1 MWRIGAS
8 TMLYHAVHFGIVI
21 ALEVFANAPFLRQSM
36 AQRRSTGTVSLSVVR
51 RFMNFESSA
60 ALTSMHS
67 TPPST
72 SPSRLCPR
80 RSDRDR
86 FDRPYMHP
94 ITLPHRGNTHLHIKQ
109 QRFGSEGFAST
120 GVMHAVPSLHLKQC
134 MPLQSA
140 LMVTLAY
147 L

>member
-1 MWRIGAS
+1 
-8 TMLYHAVHFGIVI
+8 MLNNADHFEIVI
-21 ALEVFANAPFLRQSM
+21 ALQLFSNATFLRQGM
-36 AQRRSTGTVSLSVVR
+36 AQTGSMWTVSLSVVR

-134 MPLQSA
+134 MSLQSA
-140 LMVTLAY
+140 LMFTLAY